1 MPAFEAVLFD
11 FDGVLVDSEPIH
23 FRCWRDLLTPHG
35 IALDWETYRSNYI
48 GVSTREMLEH
58 ICHEAANG
66 TTPEILLR
74 LIPRK
79 RVLFIELMCR
89 ELPLAPECHAMLSS
103 LSGLRLGVV
112 TSSNRSEVEPVLA
125 AAGIRAS
132 FDVLVCGSDV
142 RAQKPSPEPYLK
154 AVQLL
159 GTSAAL
165 AVEDSDA
172 GAESAQAA
180 GLEVIRVAGPTEVR
194 PALRE
199 RLSHQRQ

>member
-23 FRCWRDLLTPHG
+23 FRCWRDLLASHG
-35 IALDWETYRSNYI
+35 IELDWETYRSNYI
-48 GVSTREMLEH
+48 DVNTRQMLEH
-58 ICHEAANG
+58 ISRKAANR
-66 TTPEILLR
+66 TTAESLLD

-79 RVLFIELMCR
+79 RDLFTELMCR
-89 ELPLAPECHAMLSS
+89 ELPFAADCRAMLTS

-112 TSSNRSEVEPVLA
+112 TSSNRREAEPVLA
-125 AAGIRAS
+125 AAGIRDC
-132 FDVLVCGSDV
+132 FDVLVCGNDA

-159 GTSAAL
+159 GTSSAL

-172 GAESAQAA
+172 GVGSARTA
-180 GLEVIRVAGPTEVR
+180 GLEVIRVAGPAEVW
-194 PALRE
+194 PALRG
-199 RLSHQRQ
+199 RLGRQG

>member
-1 MPAFEAVLFD
+1 MPAFQAVLFD

-23 FRCWRDLLTPHG
+23 FRCWRDLLAPYE
-35 IALDWETYRSNYI
+35 IELDWETYKGNYI

-58 ICHEAANG
+58 ICRKAANG
-66 TTPEILLR
+66 TTPEILLG

-79 RVLFIELMCR
+79 RGLFIELMCR
-89 ELPLAPECHAMLSS
+89 ELPLAPDCRAMLTS

-112 TSSNRSEVEPVLA
+112 TSSNRREVEPLLA
-125 AAGIRAS
+125 AAGIRDC

-154 AVQLL
+154 AIQLL
-159 GTSAAL
+159 GTSSAL

-172 GAESAQAA
+172 GVESAQAA
-180 GLEVIRVAGPTEVR
+180 GIEVIRVAGPTEVW

-199 RLSHQRQ
+199 RLGRGCL

>member
-1 MPAFEAVLFD
+1 MPALEAVLFD

-23 FRCWRDLLTPHG
+23 CRCWRDLLAPHG
-35 IALDWETYRSNYI
+35 IALDWETYRANYI

-58 ICHEAANG
+58 IGRAPANG

-79 RVLFIELMCR
+79 RELFVALMCH
-89 ELPLAPECHAMLSS
+89 ELPFAADCRAMLTS

-112 TSSNRSEVEPVLA
+112 TSSNRREVEPVLA
-125 AAGIRAS
+125 AAGIRDC
-132 FDVLVCGSDV
+132 FDVLVCGNDV

-154 AVQLL
+154 AVGLL
-159 GTSAAL
+159 GTSSAL
-165 AVEDSDA
+165 AVEDSAA
-172 GAESAQAA
+172 GVESAQAA
-180 GLEVIRVAGPTEVR
+180 GMEVIRVAGPAEVW

-199 RLSHQRQ
+199 RLRGEG